1 MPRGR
6 QIPQNLRADR
16 IAGTEDVDVTH
27 QKFKKGSDFIAI
39 KFFDAFAGIGGF
51 RSGLEQAGGFEC
63 IGFCEIDKYAA
74 AAYKAMYDTKGEDFY
89 SDIKKIDTGNLRD
102 FDLFVG
108 GFPCQAYPEK
118 MNIPKLTKKALKQS
132 IIQGKF
138 RDNIYALHIENL
150 AIFKIFLVF

>member
-16 IAGTEDVDVTH
+16 ISGPEDVDVTH

-74 AAYKAMYDTKGEDFY
+74 AAYRAIYNTEKEVYYD
-89 SDIKKIDTGNLRD
+89 DIKRIDPEKMPN

-108 GFPCQAYPEK
+108 GFPCQSYPEK
-118 MNIPKLTKKALKQS
+118 KNIPKVRKGACSK
-132 IIQGKF
+132 GKVF
-138 RDNIYALHIENL
+138 REIRDKILS
-150 AIFKIFLVF
+150 AI